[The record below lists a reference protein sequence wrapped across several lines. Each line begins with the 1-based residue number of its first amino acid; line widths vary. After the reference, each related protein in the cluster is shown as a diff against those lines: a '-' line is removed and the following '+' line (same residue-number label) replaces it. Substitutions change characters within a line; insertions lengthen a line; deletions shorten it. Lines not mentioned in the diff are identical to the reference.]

1 MTTTT
6 LALKSWA
13 TGGCHCGK
21 VRFKVWIESLAVIE
35 CNCSICV
42 KKGFINIIAKPE
54 HFELTQGEE
63 NLATYQFNTM
73 VAEHRF
79 CKTCGIHTHTR
90 PRSHPDAYDINA
102 RCLDADI
109 ATLNITPFDGQNW
122 EANVE
127 SIQ

>member
-6 LALKSWA
+6 LALESWA

-21 VRFKVWIESLAVIE
+21 VRFKVWIERLAVIE
-35 CNCSICV
+35 CNCSICL

-73 VAEHRF
+73 VAE
-79 CKTCGIHTHTR
+79 TQVLQNLWYPYSYSPTV
-90 PRSHPDAYDINA
+90 
-102 RCLDADI
+102 
-109 ATLNITPFDGQNW
+109 TP
-122 EANVE
+122 
-127 SIQ
+127 